1 MLFASL
7 CTLVSDR
14 LPATPLRA
22 WASTSAVARSP
33 AADVGHVGVVEEQF
47 GQFEVQRFVAFEAVD
62 DVLVI
67 YFGVLQRG
75 NVFFVHCASLGFGRV
90 RPWKYNP
97 GHDES

>member
-7 CTLVSDR
+7 CTLVSER

-22 WASTSAVARSP
+22 WASACGKRP
-33 AADVGHVGVVEEQF
+33 ADVGHVGVVEEQF
-47 GQFEVQRFVAFEAVD
+47 GQFQVQRFVAFEAVD